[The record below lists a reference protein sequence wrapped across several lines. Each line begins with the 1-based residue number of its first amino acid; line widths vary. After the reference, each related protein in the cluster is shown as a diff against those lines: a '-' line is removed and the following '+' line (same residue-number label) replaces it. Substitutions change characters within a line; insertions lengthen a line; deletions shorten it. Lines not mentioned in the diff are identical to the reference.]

1 VSAGDVVVAQGS
13 FLLKAELLKDLETR
27 MQAAT
32 DALARE
38 FAAVRT
44 GRANASLLD
53 GVRVEAYGNMTP
65 INQLATV
72 SVPDARTIMIQPW
85 DASQMKEIEKGIA
98 RSDLG
103 LSPSNDGK
111 VIRLTVPTLTEERRK
126 QLAKQ
131 VGKFAEDAR
140 VAIRT
145 ARRDANDKLK
155 ALAKDKKV
163 SEDEERRGHDQ
174 IQKTTDRFTA
184 KIDEL
189 AKKKEH
195 EVMTV

>member
-1 VSAGDVVVAQGS
+1 MSQPAV
-13 FLLKAELLKDLETR
+13 LKDLETR

-32 DALARE
+32 DALTRE
-38 FAAVRT
+38 FAGVRT
-44 GRANASLLD
+44 SRANASLLD
-53 GVRVEAYGNMTP
+53 GVRVEAYGNLTP

-72 SVPDARTIMIQPW
+72 SVPDSRTIVIQPW

-98 RSDLG
+98 KSDLG

-140 VAIRT
+140 VAIRN
-145 ARRDANDKLK
+145 ARREANDKLK

-174 IQKTTDRFTA
+174 IQKTTDRFAA

-189 AKKKEH
+189 AKKKEQ

>member
-1 VSAGDVVVAQGS
+1 MSQPA
-13 FLLKAELLKDLETR
+13 LLKDLEAR

-32 DALARE
+32 DALTRE
-38 FAAVRT
+38 FASVRT

-53 GVRVEAYGNMTP
+53 GVRVEAYGNLTP

-72 SVPDARTIMIQPW
+72 SVPDARTIVIQPW

-98 RSDLG
+98 KSDLG

-131 VGKFAEDAR
+131 IGKFAEDAR

-145 ARRDANDKLK
+145 VRREANDKLK
-155 ALAKDKKV
+155 SLAKDKKV
-163 SEDEERRGHDQ
+163 SEDDERRGHDQ
-174 IQKTTDRFTA
+174 IQKTTDRFAA

-189 AKKKEH
+189 AKKKEQ

>member
-1 VSAGDVVVAQGS
+1 MAMTQPEV
-13 FLLKAELLKDLETR
+13 LKDLETR

-32 DALARE
+32 DALTRE
-38 FAAVRT
+38 FAGVRT

-53 GVRVEAYGNMTP
+53 AVRVEAYGNMTP

-72 SVPDARTIMIQPW
+72 SVPDSRTIMIQPW

-98 RSDLG
+98 KSDLG

-155 ALAKDKKV
+155 VLAKDKKV

-174 IQKTTDRFTA
+174 IQKTTDRFTT

-189 AKKKEH
+189 AKKKEQ

>member
-1 VSAGDVVVAQGS
+1 MTQAEVV
-13 FLLKAELLKDLETR
+13 KDLETR

-38 FAAVRT
+38 FASVRT

-53 GVRVEAYGNMTP
+53 AVRVEAYGNLTP

-98 RSDLG
+98 KSDLG

-131 VGKFAEDAR
+131 IGKFAEDAR
-140 VAIRT
+140 VAIRN
-145 ARRDANDKLK
+145 ARREANDKLK

-174 IQKTTDRFTA
+174 IQKTTDRFTSR
-184 KIDEL
+184 IDEL
-189 AKKKEH
+189 AKKKEQ

>member
-1 VSAGDVVVAQGS
+1 MTQPAV
-13 FLLKAELLKDLETR
+13 LKDLETR

-32 DALARE
+32 DALTRE
-38 FAAVRT
+38 FAGVRT

-53 GVRVEAYGNMTP
+53 AVRVEAYGNLTP

-72 SVPDARTIMIQPW
+72 SVPDSRTIVIQPW

-98 RSDLG
+98 KSDLG

-131 VGKFAEDAR
+131 IGKFAEDAR
-140 VAIRT
+140 VTIRT

-174 IQKTTDRFTA
+174 IQKTTDRFAA

-189 AKKKEH
+189 AKKKEQ

>member
-1 VSAGDVVVAQGS
+1 MTQPAV
-13 FLLKAELLKDLETR
+13 LKDLETR

-32 DALARE
+32 DALTRE
-38 FAAVRT
+38 FAGVRT

-53 GVRVEAYGNMTP
+53 AVRVEAYGNLTP

-72 SVPDARTIMIQPW
+72 SVPDSRTIVIQPW

-98 RSDLG
+98 KSDLG
-103 LSPSNDGK
+103 LTPSNDGK
-111 VIRLTVPTLTEERRK
+111 VIRLTVPSLTEERRK
-126 QLAKQ
+126 QLAKT

-140 VAIRT
+140 VAIRN
-145 ARRDANDKLK
+145 ARREANDKLK

-174 IQKTTDRFTA
+174 IQKTTDRFTV

-189 AKKKEH
+189 ARKKEQ